1 MRARVFLLALLLS
14 ALPLL
19 AAPTFPALSGRVVD
33 EAGLLSPTAEAQLT
47 QELADHERKSR
58 EQLVVVTVPSL
69 QGYPIEDFGYQLG
82 RHWGI
87 GQAKLN
93 NGAILLVA
101 PNERQVRIEVGYGLE
116 GRLTD
121 VLSHDIIQTQILPQF
136 RQGQFELGIVSGARA
151 VLAVL
156 QGSYEPQARATPATE
171 HLELPRAAF
180 ALGALGL
187 FMLGLA
193 PFLAALAIGAA
204 AGLVVWALTHL
215 GWLAI
220 IAGLAVF
227 ALLLAAPR
235 GGSGRRGRGFGYPG
249 GFGGGMGG
257 GGFSGGGGGFGGG
270 GASGRW

>member
-1 MRARVFLLALLLS
+1 MRARVFLLALLS
-14 ALPLL
+14 ALPVL
-19 AAPTFPALSGRVVD
+19 AAPTFPALTGRVVD
-33 EAGLLSPTAEAQLT
+33 EAGLLSPPAEAQLT
-47 QELADHERKSR
+47 QELAEHERKTR
-58 EQLVVVTVPSL
+58 EQLVVVTVRSL

-101 PNERQVRIEVGYGLE
+101 PTERGVRIEVGYGLE

-156 QGSYEPQARATPATE
+156 QGSYEPQPRAVAPTE
-171 HLELPRAAF
+171 RLELPRAAF
-180 ALGALGL
+180 ALGALGM
-187 FMLGLA
+187 FMLGLV

-204 AGLVVWALTHL
+204 AGVLIWAFTQLT
-215 GWLAI
+215 WLAI
-220 IAGLAVF
+220 IAGVAVF
-227 ALLLAAPR
+227 LLLLVAPR
-235 GGSGRRGRGFGYPG
+235 GRGPRGRGFGYPG

>member
-1 MRARVFLLALLLS
+1 MRALVFLLG
-14 ALPLL
+14 LL
-19 AAPTFPALSGRVVD
+19 AAPAALAAPAFPALSGRVVD
-33 EAGLLSPTAEAQLT
+33 EAGLLSPQAEAQLT
-47 QELADHERKSR
+47 QELAEHERDTR
-58 EQLVVVTVPSL
+58 EQLVVVTVRSL

-101 PNERQVRIEVGYGLE
+101 PNERAVRIEVGYGLE

-136 RQGQFELGIVSGARA
+136 RQGQFELGVVSGARA
-151 VLAVL
+151 VLAAL
-156 QGSYEPQARATPATE
+156 QGSYEPQPRAPASSE

-180 ALGALGL
+180 ALGALGM
-187 FMLGLA
+187 FMLGLV
-193 PFLAALAIGAA
+193 PFLAALVIGAA
-204 AGLVVWALTHL
+204 AGLIVWAFTHL
-215 GWLAI
+215 LWLAI
-220 IAGLAVF
+220 IAGTAAFL
-227 ALLLAAPR
+227 LLLAAPR
-235 GGSGRRGRGFGYPG
+235 GRAPRGRGFGYPG

>member
-1 MRARVFLLALLLS
+1 VRLPVFLLGLLF
-14 ALPLL
+14 AFEAL
-19 AAPTFPALSGRVVD
+19 AAPAFPALTGRVVD
-33 EAGLLSPTAEAQLT
+33 EADLLTAPTEAQLT
-47 QELADHERKSR
+47 QELAAHERKTT
-58 EQLVVVTVPSL
+58 EQLVVATVRSL

-101 PNERQVRIEVGYGLE
+101 PNERAVRIEVGYGLE

-121 VLSHDIIQTQILPQF
+121 ALTHDIIQTQILPQF
-136 RQGQFELGIVSGARA
+136 RQGQFELGVVSGARA
-151 VLAVL
+151 ILAAL
-156 QGSYEPQARATPATE
+156 EGSYEPQPRAATPQGG
-171 HLELPRAAF
+171 LELPQAAF

-187 FMLGLA
+187 FMLGLL
-193 PFLAALAIGAA
+193 PFLGALAIGAA
-204 AGLVVWALTHL
+204 AGLIIWAFTQLL
-215 GWLAI
+215 WFAI
-220 IAGLAVF
+220 VAGIAVF
-227 ALLLAAPR
+227 LLLLAAPR
-235 GGSGRRGRGFGYPG
+235 GGRGPRGRGFGYPG

>member
-1 MRARVFLLALLLS
+1 MRPPVFLLGLLL
-14 ALPLL
+14 AIAAV
-19 AAPTFPALSGRVVD
+19 AAPVFPALSGRVVD
-33 EAGLLSPTAEAQLT
+33 EADLLAPQTEAQLT
-47 QELADHERKSR
+47 QELAEHERKTT
-58 EQLVVVTVPSL
+58 EQLVVVTVRSL
-69 QGYPIEDFGYQLG
+69 QGYPIEDYGYQLG

-101 PNERQVRIEVGYGLE
+101 PNERAVRIEVGYGLE

-136 RQGQFELGIVSGARA
+136 RQGQFELGIVSGARG
-151 VLAVL
+151 VLSAL
-156 QGSYEPQARATPATE
+156 AGTYEPQPRGGAPQE
-171 HLELPRAAF
+171 GMELPQAAF

-187 FMLGLA
+187 FLLGLL
-193 PFLAALAIGAA
+193 PFLAALAIGGAA
-204 AGLVVWALTHL
+204 ALIIWALTQL
-215 GWLAI
+215 LWLAVLV
-220 IAGLAVF
+220 GLGVF
-227 ALLLAAPR
+227 LLLLAAPR
-235 GGSGRRGRGFGYPG
+235 GGRGPRGRGFGYPG

>member
-1 MRARVFLLALLLS
+1 MRLPVFLLGLLL
-14 ALPLL
+14 AFEAL
-19 AAPTFPALSGRVVD
+19 AAPAFPALTGRVVD
-33 EAGLLSPTAEAQLT
+33 EADLLTAPTEAQLT
-47 QELADHERKSR
+47 QELAAHERKTT
-58 EQLVVVTVPSL
+58 EQLVVATVRSL

-101 PNERQVRIEVGYGLE
+101 PNERAVRIEVGYGLE

-121 VLSHDIIQTQILPQF
+121 ALTHDIIQTQILPQF
-136 RQGQFELGIVSGARA
+136 RQGQFELGVVSGARA
-151 VLAVL
+151 ILAAL
-156 QGSYEPQARATPATE
+156 EGSYEPQPRAATPQE
-171 HLELPRAAF
+171 GLELPQAAF

-187 FMLGLA
+187 FMLGLL
-193 PFLAALAIGAA
+193 PFLGALAIGAA
-204 AGLVVWALTHL
+204 AGLIIWAFTQLL
-215 GWLAI
+215 WFAI
-220 IAGLAVF
+220 VAGIAVF
-227 ALLLAAPR
+227 LLLLAAPR
-235 GGSGRRGRGFGYPG
+235 GGRGPRGRGFGYPG